1 MRQPIQY
8 LKKQALTLAAS
19 LFMVC
24 SAQAQQVT
32 YLQAGKGQKAI
43 DLKDFSDGLGR
54 IYRDSAVGWAY
65 SLWKKGKLFREQSG
79 GFKITPA
86 DCLNQAGVLFLPSTR
101 LHVASMSKTITAIAI
116 AKLVDQQKIKWEDRV
131 KSFLPSYWKLHP
143 AFEDLSIL
151 ELVNMRS
158 GLDAPLDALSSGTD
172 SLRKLMEKGP
182 NPEKRGKFNYQNTS
196 YGLLRI
202 IIGYATG
209 YKELQPEADALV
221 VGVITAK
228 MYKNFV
234 NEYLF
239 KPAGIPL
246 ADCSITDLAPAFQ
259 YPFPYGNEPG
269 ELTGFGSPS
278 GNGDLSEYAGGF
290 GWYLSTTDAAKF
302 INAIFVRKKILS
314 EKTLTALFQL
324 DFPFKIR
331 KNAYGEYFGS
341 GGDWGH
347 PVKDKGWRGIHAYYY
362 CFPEDVVVT
371 VFVNSGEGSP
381 TKRVV
386 HAYEQAFK

>member
-1 MRQPIQY
+1 MKPSLSHR
-8 LKKQALTLAAS
+8 KKYALLLGVF
-19 LFMVC
+19 LFLTGAV
-24 SAQAQQVT
+24 QAQQLS
-32 YLQAGKGQKAI
+32 YLNPVKEGKKL
-43 DLKDFSDGLGR
+43 DLKDFSARLSSV
-54 IYRDSAVGWAY
+54 YADSAVGWAY
-65 SLWKKGKLFREQSG
+65 AIWKKGKLFREQSG

-86 DCLNQAGVLFLPSTR
+86 DRLNQKGVPFLASTR

-116 AKLVDQQKIKWEDRV
+116 AKLVDQQKIKWEDRA
-131 KSFLPSYWKLHP
+131 KSFLPSYWTLHP
-143 AFEDLSIL
+143 DFEYLTIL
-151 ELVNMRS
+151 ELVNMKS
-158 GLDAPLDALSSGTD
+158 GLDAPLDAISSGTD
-172 SLRKLMEKGP
+172 SLRKLMERGP

-209 YKELQPEADALV
+209 YQELQPAADSLV
-221 VGVITAK
+221 VGIVTAK

-234 NEYLF
+234 NQYLF
-239 KPAGIPL
+239 KPAGIPP
-246 ADCSITDLAPAFQ
+246 ADCSITDLEPAFQ
-259 YPFPYGNEPG
+259 YPFPYADEPG

-278 GNGDLSEYAGGF
+278 ENGDLSEYAGGF
-290 GWYLSTTDAAKF
+290 GWYLSTMDAAKF
-302 INAIFVRKKILS
+302 INEIFVAKKMLS
-314 EKTLTALFQL
+314 PKNLTALFKL

-362 CFPEDVVVT
+362 CFPEDIVVT

-381 TKRVV
+381 TKRVI